1 MSFPTI
7 EEVKDRIEEIK
18 KLSKELLLYGL
29 LPMLGTIMA
38 AAQLVFYT
46 IPILLGIVLYLLSL
60 IKIYLRREEEK
71 VWLELEEREE
81 GYKKILRYFEITI
94 VLIFF
99 TILFYVFINASTK
112 ELQSSQI
119 KILQENAFLIS
130 FAFIILYL
138 IVFITYFYLYEIIKH
153 IIKKIK
159 FSI

>member
-7 EEVKDRIEEIK
+7 KEVKGRIEEIK

-29 LPMLGTIMA
+29 LPMLGTIIA
-38 AAQLVFYT
+38 VAQLGFYA
-46 IPILLGIVLYLLSL
+46 IPILLGIVLYLLPL
-60 IKIYLRREEEK
+60 IKIYLREEEK
-71 VWLELEEREE
+71 VPWLELEEREE
-81 GYKKILRYFEITI
+81 GYKKILHYFEITI
-94 VLIFF
+94 IFIFF

-130 FAFIILYL
+130 FALIILYL